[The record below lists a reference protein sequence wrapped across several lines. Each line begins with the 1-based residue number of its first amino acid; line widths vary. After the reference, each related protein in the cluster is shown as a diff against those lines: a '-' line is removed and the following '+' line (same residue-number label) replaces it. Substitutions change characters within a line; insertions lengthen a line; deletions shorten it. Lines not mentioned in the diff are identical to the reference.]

1 MDEKN
6 IMFSAIIESGI
17 IHFISFCPKEAIY
30 EIREI
35 FGSSSGIALVA

>member
-1 MDEKN
+1 MDVKN
-6 IMFSAIIESGI
+6 KMFSAIIESGI
-17 IHFISFCPKEAIY
+17 VYFISFCPKEAVY